1 MTLSEVQFELKAPKG
16 QFNKFGHYAYRS
28 TEDILKA
35 VKPLLQKFG
44 DDLSLSDEPVLVGDW
59 HYIKATATF
68 TDKDGKQTTSTGFA
82 RESANKKGMDESQI
96 TGTASSYARKYA
108 LNGLF
113 LIDDT
118 KDADTSEYH
127 QQNQQ
132 SAKTNRQRNNQQSVL
147 IARKKAYTAVV
158 KEIAQVNGTTT
169 KEVNKGI
176 AETLQ
181 AVPDYQ
187 SLSEDDKIIKSINV
201 ANKMLE
207 SAKQMQQEGQ
217 AG

>member
-68 TDKDGKQTTSTGFA
+68 TDKDGKQTSSTGFA

-132 SAKTNRQRNNQQSVL
+132 SVKNNRQRNNQQSVL
-147 IARKKAYTAVV
+147 TARKKTYTAVV

-181 AVPDYQ
+181 AIPDYQ

>member
-68 TDKDGKQTTSTGFA
+68 TDKDGKQTSSTGFA

-132 SAKTNRQRNNQQSVL
+132 SAKINRQRNNHQSVL
-147 IARKKAYTAVV
+147 TARKKAYTAVV
-158 KEIAQVNGTTT
+158 KEIAKVNGTTT

-181 AVPDYQ
+181 VVPGYQ

>member
-35 VKPLLQKFG
+35 VKPLLQKFS

-68 TDKDGKQTTSTGFA
+68 TDKDGKQTSSTGFA

-118 KDADTSEYH
+118 KDADTSEYY

-147 IARKKAYTAVV
+147 TARKKAYTAVV

-176 AETLQ
+176 TETLQ
-181 AVPDYQ
+181 AIPDYQ

>member
-1 MTLSEVQFELKAPKG
+1 MTLSQIQFELKAPKS

-28 TEDILKA
+28 NDDILKA
-35 VKPLLQKFG
+35 AKPLLKKYG
-44 DDLSLSDEPVLVGDW
+44 DNLSLTDEPVLVGDW
-59 HYIKATATF
+59 HYIKATAKF
-68 TDKDGKQTTSTGFA
+68 IDKDGKETTVTGYA
-82 RESANKKGMDESQI
+82 RESVSKKGMDDSQI

-132 SAKTNRQRNNQQSVL
+132 PSNQQRTSQKQSVTQ
-147 IARKKAYTAVV
+147 ARKQTYTRVV
-158 KEIAQVNGTTT
+158 KQIAAINKIST
-169 KEVNKGI
+169 KEVNQGI
-176 AETLQ
+176 AETMK
-181 AVPDYQ
+181 AIPNYDN
-187 SLSEDDKIIKSINV
+187 LSEDDKIIKSINV

-207 SAKQMQQEGQ
+207 SAKQMKQEEQ
-217 AG
+217 AV

>member
-1 MTLSEVQFELKAPKG
+1 MNNS
-16 QFNKFGHYAYRS
+16 
-28 TEDILKA
+28 
-35 VKPLLQKFG
+35 
-44 DDLSLSDEPVLVGDW
+44 
-59 HYIKATATF
+59 
-68 TDKDGKQTTSTGFA
+68 
-82 RESANKKGMDESQI
+82 
-96 TGTASSYARKYA
+96 

>member
-68 TDKDGKQTTSTGFA
+68 TDKDGKQTSSTGFA

-118 KDADTSEYH
+118 KDADTSEYY

-147 IARKKAYTAVV
+147 TARKKAYTAVV

-176 AETLQ
+176 TETLQ
-181 AVPDYQ
+181 AIPDYQ